1 MKYLLMWLIAL
12 VLLVGCGA
20 PATVGQNDSPAAQ
33 TSVAQAAATDAPE
46 PPTATSQPTATVI
59 PSPVAETATPTSTA
73 LPTSVP
79 ETVVAQLPTPT
90 LTIVPSPVTD
100 PPEPVSTLAAA
111 QGPTPTTQQV
121 GQVSPAEAEQIIA
134 PTTKQAIE
142 ALKNRDMVQLASMAH
157 PDKGVLFSPYGFM
170 GEDKVILKAEQLSGA
185 LTDPTVR
192 HWGSF
197 DGTGDPIDLTFAAYF
212 ERFVYSHDF
221 AAAPQISYNQPI
233 KEIYHAEEFDP
244 SSIMVEYHFPGFDPK
259 YEGLDWQSLRLVFEQ
274 QGQTWYLVGIL
285 HNQWTI

>member
-1 MKYLLMWLIAL
+1 MKYSLTSLIAL

-20 PATVGQNDSPAAQ
+20 PAPMAQNDSSAAQ
-33 TSVAQAAATDAPE
+33 TSSAQPAATNTPE
-46 PPTATSQPTATVI
+46 PPTSTAQPLPAATNTPE
-59 PSPVAETATPTSTA
+59 PPTSTV
-73 LPTSVP
+73 LPTSAP

-90 LTIVPSPVTD
+90 VIPSPVTD
-100 PPEPVSTLAAA
+100 PPEPVSTTAAA
-111 QGPTPTTQQV
+111 QGPTSTPQLV

-134 PTTKQAIE
+134 PMAKQAIE
-142 ALKNRDMVQLASMAH
+142 ALKNRDMVTLAGMAH
-157 PDKGVLFSPYGFM
+157 PEKGVLFSPYGFM
-170 GEDKVILKAEQLSGA
+170 GEDKVVLKADQLSGA

-233 KEIYHAEEFDP
+233 KEIYHAEQFGP
-244 SSIMVEYHFPGFDPK
+244 SSIMVEYHFPGFDPQ

>member
-1 MKYLLMWLIAL
+1 MKYSLVFLIAL

-20 PATVGQNDSPAAQ
+20 PATVAQNDSPAAQ
-33 TSVAQAAATDAPE
+33 TAVAQAAATDTPA
-46 PPTATSQPTATVI
+46 PPTATVLPPTATAQS
-59 PSPVAETATPTSTA
+59 SPAAETATPTSTPVA
-73 LPTSVP
+73 

-90 LTIVPSPVTD
+90 ATVIPSPVTD
-100 PPEPVSTLAAA
+100 PPEPVSTPAAA

-134 PTTKQAIE
+134 PTAKQAIE

-157 PDKGVLFSPYGFM
+157 PEKGVLFSPYGFM

-233 KEIYHAEEFDP
+233 KEIYHAEEFEP

-285 HNQWTI
+285 HSQWTI